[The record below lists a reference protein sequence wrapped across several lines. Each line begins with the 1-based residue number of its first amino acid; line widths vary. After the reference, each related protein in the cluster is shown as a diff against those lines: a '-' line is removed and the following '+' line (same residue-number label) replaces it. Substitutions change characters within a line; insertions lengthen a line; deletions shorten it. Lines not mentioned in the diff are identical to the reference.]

1 MGSFPTEKHTEMQE
15 ILENRIIWPKMRS
28 EQNTMVILSLLQSKR
43 QKGKLCEKSRQESY
57 TKHVGLKS
65 KELST

>member
-15 ILENRIIWPKMRS
+15 ILENRIIWPKMHS

-43 QKGKLCEKSRQESY
+43 QKGKLCEKSTQD